1 MPDKLLDKIK
11 DTIGNK
17 KFDDTKI
24 LIETDDNFLDYIIM
38 KNVVILI
45 TCVMK
50 DLDKFYSVLFR
61 EKTLVT
67 EQ

>member
-38 KNVVILI
+38 KNVAILI
-45 TCVMK
+45 TCAMK